1 MIELHAAPAHFNKH
15 DSGPA
20 APESVAAIFGI
31 CLFSTDFFF
40 LLDFGFLSC
49 PTRQTQ
55 NGNCHFV
62 LLCCALLLLIS
73 AARAKMV
80 AGQDAALQ

>member
-20 APESVAAIFGI
+20 APESVAAIFAI

-40 LLDFGFLSC
+40 LLDFSAAL
-49 PTRQTQ
+49 TRQTQ
-55 NGNCHFV
+55 SGNCHFV
-62 LLCCALLLLIS
+62 LLCCALLLLI
-73 AARAKMV
+73 AAPRAKMV